1 MTTDHD
7 KPTTQA
13 RSVVPGTANTK
24 TGPLSA
30 GLAYRQLGWPVVLR
44 GDNVSLNLDLDVDAV
59 ALVLP
64 ATLGMEVTDVLVRR
78 RCPPAVLA
86 HPALPAHLIIVA
98 GERFPVPLAWP
109 PGVHRV
115 TGTLLLPPTVTAY
128 GPVQWVRPPQPHALK
143 LCREVDVCAALR
155 TAISD
160 PSLTPPEAPTS
171 Q

>member
-86 HPALPAHLIIVA
+86 
-98 GERFPVPLAWP
+98 
-109 PGVHRV
+109 
-115 TGTLLLPPTVTAY
+115 
-128 GPVQWVRPPQPHALK
+128 
-143 LCREVDVCAALR
+143 
-155 TAISD
+155 
-160 PSLTPPEAPTS
+160 
-171 Q
+171 